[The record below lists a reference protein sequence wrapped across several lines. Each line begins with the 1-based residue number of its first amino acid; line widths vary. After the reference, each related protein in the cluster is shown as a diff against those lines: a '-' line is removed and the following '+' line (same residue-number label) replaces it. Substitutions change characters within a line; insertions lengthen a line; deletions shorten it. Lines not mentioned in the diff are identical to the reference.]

1 MSTKSEYAMKR
12 KLSQLALVAA
22 SMALLTVVTAAEV
35 FDPPAISV
43 FPEHE
48 AIGKRY
54 SLTKAIADGRAL
66 FAVKFNVLDGVGRP
80 FATGDSKPTPRLESG
95 PAFHRISGP
104 DANSCFG
111 CHSQPRFGGSG
122 DLAANVFFGAQFAD
136 PIVETVRGER
146 SNERNTPSLF
156 GVGAIEIAAR
166 EITSE
171 LHEQR
176 TAAMA
181 ESRRTSR
188 TVDIKLS
195 SKGTNFGEIRVAPD
209 GYIDYSNLLGI
220 DPDLVVKPFGTKGV
234 AISLREF
241 TIAALN
247 HHHGIQAVE
256 RFGWERT
263 GVHDFDGDGKEV
275 EFTVGQTSA
284 LVLFQATLPSP
295 RQNYLRQPGF
305 KSFQAIGC
313 ANCHRPRT
321 YLKSNVFVEPNPFNR
336 PGSLTPTYTS
346 NVIRA
351 PLPIQRDAKG
361 YFIEAFTDFRRH
373 VMCDNNQ
380 RRLCNEELKQDNVP
394 LNQFMTARLWDLATS
409 APYCHRGDC
418 STLTEAI
425 RSHGGEAKESL
436 LQFEQLNARD
446 KRKLIA
452 FLLTLGNTQK

>member
-1 MSTKSEYAMKR
+1 MKPT
-12 KLSQLALVAA
+12 LSLLWLAAA
-22 SMALLTVVTAAEV
+22 SMALLTVVTAAEI

-43 FPEHE
+43 FPEHD
-48 AIGKRY
+48 AIGKRN
-54 SLTKAIADGRAL
+54 SLSKAIADGRAL
-66 FAVKFNVLDGVGRP
+66 FAAKFNVLDGGGRP

-111 CHSQPRFGGSG
+111 CHSQPRLGGSG

-136 PIVETVRGER
+136 PIVDTIRGER
-146 SNERNTPSLF
+146 SNERNSPSLF
-156 GVGAIEIAAR
+156 GVGAIEISAR
-166 EITSE
+166 EITSD
-171 LHEQR
+171 LHELR
-176 TAAMA
+176 AIAIA

-188 TVDIKLS
+188 TVEVNLS
-195 SKGTNFGEIRVAPD
+195 SKGTTFGEIRVSPD
-209 GYIDYSNLLGI
+209 GYVDYSSLSGI
-220 DPDLVVKPFGTKGV
+220 DPDLIVKPFGTKGV

-275 EFTVGQTSA
+275 EFTIGQTSA
-284 LVLFQATLPSP
+284 LVLFQATLPAPYQS
-295 RQNYLRQPGF
+295 YLRQPGF

-313 ANCHRPRT
+313 ANCHRPRS
-321 YLKSNVFVEPNPFNR
+321 YLKSNVFAEPNPFNR
-336 PGSLTPTYTS
+336 PGSLTPPYTT

-351 PLPIQRDAKG
+351 PLLLQQDAKG
-361 YFIEAFTDFRRH
+361 YFIEPFTDFRRH
-373 VMCDNNQ
+373 TMCDSNQ

-394 LNQFMTARLWDLATS
+394 LDQFMTARLWDLATS

-418 STLTEAI
+418 GTLTEAI
-425 RSHGGEAKESL
+425 QAHGGEATDSA
-436 LQFEQLNARD
+436 QRFGQLD
-446 KRKLIA
+446 PLEKRRLIA
-452 FLLTLGNTQK
+452 FLLTLGRAQK